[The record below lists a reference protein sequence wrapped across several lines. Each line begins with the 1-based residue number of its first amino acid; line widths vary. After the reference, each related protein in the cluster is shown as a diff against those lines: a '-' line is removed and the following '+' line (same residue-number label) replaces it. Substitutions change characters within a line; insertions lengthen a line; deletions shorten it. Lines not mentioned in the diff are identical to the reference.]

1 MGKLSK
7 SSKVA
12 IGFIAFLIVA
22 FLIYAIVSSVLSSR
36 KEKMAGSDAVFGAVE
51 LPLTNELTAL
61 GLQNSVISDHIDKE
75 HQLHDYNIDLQNKN
89 IAYTYYTKETSY
101 GNKIKVITYSLT
113 QEDFE
118 KNIIP
123 KVNVSDSGLNGMPAK
138 YFNGTYYYVSD
149 TYKPSETVQTALDE
163 GKILMEKGNDTAECE
178 IGTAQALY
186 WYNDGVGYC
195 FEAVNMPDLDK
206 NKLIEM
212 AGKYWNEGS
221 VSEN

>member
-1 MGKLSK
+1 
-7 SSKVA
+7 
-12 IGFIAFLIVA
+12 
-22 FLIYAIVSSVLSSR
+22 
-36 KEKMAGSDAVFGAVE
+36 
-51 LPLTNELTAL
+51 
-61 GLQNSVISDHIDKE
+61 
-75 HQLHDYNIDLQNKN
+75 
-89 IAYTYYTKETSY
+89 
-101 GNKIKVITYSLT
+101 
-113 QEDFE
+113 
-118 KNIIP
+118 
-123 KVNVSDSGLNGMPAK
+123 MPAK